1 MKNKAVVLLILIA
14 IPLYLWDSHLLLT
27 GLFNIKKPALSAK
40 STIVHSVSS
49 PVVVPAVRFVEKGRS
64 PFIPYKENV
73 VSVKNEVKKKK
84 DLSRQTSTNPPKVT
98 VTGIMWNPANPI
110 AMLTLPDGP
119 SNAVKSGQT
128 IGNIIVKTVEKNRVL
143 IVYEKKEFW
152 ISR

>member
-1 MKNKAVVLLILIA
+1 
-14 IPLYLWDSHLLLT
+14 
-27 GLFNIKKPALSAK
+27 
-40 STIVHSVSS
+40 
-49 PVVVPAVRFVEKGRS
+49 
-64 PFIPYKENV
+64 
-73 VSVKNEVKKKK
+73 
-84 DLSRQTSTNPPKVT
+84 
-98 VTGIMWNPANPI
+98 MWNPANPI